1 MRYTTKLLPKVIGS
15 DRMAN
20 MMTDVQRSDLYQ
32 AFVGEER
39 ADYYLKQFAAFDEQG
54 CGFYP
59 SWNWAAFFFGPLWLQ
74 YRKLHGPFWALL
86 LVTLFIIPIG
96 QSFILGVT
104 FLVVC
109 LIGLG
114 VYGNAL
120 YYRRVTKIIAKA
132 QKRMPDPPRLFSYL
146 GSRGGIDR
154 KNYEMSLLCLIVGF
168 VMYIAVTA
176 RNDYEIRYNVS
187 AAVNAASEIRKNI
200 EAVVKKGHTL
210 GALPLRFESI
220 RTSASGISGARYVSN
235 VSYDQAG
242 VVTIKLADH
251 ERLGA
256 ARNGTLIYVPEQ
268 RNNRL
273 TWELSDKSTVP
284 LKYRPKLSAWW
295 PHTFKTRFQAI
306 RQGTDR
312 EEVIAELGEP
322 KTTTPDVFLTQ
333 SNGETNPYRKLPGT
347 TYYLLWEHRGSVFVV
362 GFDKND
368 TSTEKLD
375 GLRFP

>member
-1 MRYTTKLLPKVIGS
+1 
-15 DRMAN
+15 MAN

-32 AFVGEER
+32 AFIGEER
-39 ADYYLKQFAAFDEQG
+39 ANYYLKQFAAFDEQG
-54 CGFYP
+54 GGFYP

-74 YRKLHGPFWALL
+74 YRKLHRAFWALL

-96 QSFILGVT
+96 QSFILGVLL
-104 FLVVC
+104 LVVC

-114 VYGNAL
+114 VYGNAI

-132 QKRMPDPPRLFSYL
+132 QERTPDPPRLFSYL
-146 GSRGGIDR
+146 GARGGVHKRDP
-154 KNYEMSLLCLIVGF
+154 EVF
-168 VMYIAVTA
+168 VILVIGAALMYLVYGA
-176 RNDYEIRYNVS
+176 RDDYEIRSNVG
-187 AAVNAASEIRKNI
+187 AAVHATSEIRNNI
-200 EAVVKKGHTL
+200 EALVKKGHSL

-220 RTSASGISGARYVSN
+220 RSGASSTSGARYVSN

-256 ARNGTLIYVPEQ
+256 ARNKTLIYVPEQ

-273 TWELSDKSTVP
+273 TWKLSDKSTVP
-284 LKYRPKLSAWW
+284 PRYRPKLSAWW
-295 PHTFKTRFQAI
+295 PHTFRARFQGI
-306 RQGTDR
+306 KQGTDR
-312 EEVIAELGEP
+312 QEVIAELGQP
-322 KTTTPDVFLTQ
+322 KTTTPDLFLTQ
-333 SNGETNPYRKLPGT
+333 SNGERNLYRKLPGT
-347 TYYLLWEHRGSVFVV
+347 TYYLLWEQQGGVFVV